1 MTALRYCPFA
11 LLIWPLICD
20 GGGWVCALVCVGLPL
35 LAACTLFV
43 VFSIAGELHL
53 LAHHSPR
60 MMR

>member
-1 MTALRYCPFA
+1 MVLRYCPFA

-20 GGGWVCALVCVGLPL
+20 GDSWVCALVCVGLPL